1 MANLTPQVYCTKCSW
16 QGMTWDLKGIKCPK
30 CGHGKNIEDIVKE
43 HSFDNEYHKGFNWN
57 KK

>member
-1 MANLTPQVYCTKCSW
+1 MGNNESKVYCTKCKW
-16 QGMTWDLKGIKCPK
+16 KGPTFALDGIKCPN
-30 CGHGKNIEDIVKE
+30 CGKGRYIEDIVKE